1 MVTTRDGAES
11 LATEILEKLFG
22 KSQTRMSQTTDTP
35 SVEIEKVIESDINV
49 QKVKSALDD
58 AKAQADDFYEEWR
71 KAENEYNDLLEDI
84 DEADE
89 VDAENLKRQASKKKR
104 RANKLKQD
112 YDIWVARED
121 TLSQALEEIKSAV
134 RTKIT
139 NKEHDE
145 VFELLEDGALEDVID
160 EREEGINR
168 TSEISEAVGNVVGH
182 EAGNVGADFSEVEK
196 DLAEREWEQVE
207 STGAN
212 EYGDDLLNFE
222 DDDEE
227 MLSGGAVVDD

>member
-11 LATEILEKLFG
+11 LATDILEKLFG
-22 KSQTRMSQTTDTP
+22 TSETTETA
-35 SVEIEKVIESDINV
+35 SVDVERVMESDINF

-58 AKAQADDFYEEWR
+58 AEKQADDFYDEWR
-71 KAENEYNDLLEDI
+71 EVEDEYNNLLEDI
-84 DEADE
+84 EEADE

-112 YDIWVARED
+112 YDVWVARED
-121 TLSQALEEIKSAV
+121 ALSQALEEIKSAV

-139 NKEHDE
+139 NEELDE
-145 VFELLEDGALEDVID
+145 VFELLDDGTLEDVID
-160 EREEGINR
+160 EREEGIKR
-168 TSEISEAVGNVVGH
+168 ASEISEAVANMVGH

-207 STGAN
+207 SDGTN
-212 EYGDDLLNFE
+212 EYGDDLLNYE